1 MDFIKNL
8 FSSQPPSES
17 DMINYALGRL
27 KLPYKS
33 DAIRESLQKK
43 YPNLQ
48 QVEISQLEPKCSQIF
63 SFCIN
68 IPANDDTYDEQVKT
82 RYPFLSA
89 GVLGSIKGK
98 AFLIQERGGG

>member
-8 FSSQPPSES
+8 FSSQPPSEN
-17 DMINYALGRL
+17 DMINYALSKI

-33 DAIRESLQKK
+33 DAIKETLQKK

-48 QVEISQLEPKCSQIF
+48 QVEISQLESKCSEIF
-63 SFCIN
+63 TFCIN
-68 IPANDDTYDEQVKT
+68 ISAYDDTYDEQVKM
-82 RYPFLSA
+82 RYSFLSNT
-89 GVLGSIKGK
+89 VLGSLRGK